1 MKRLPVF
8 ALLGPLSCWLLV
20 VAGAWIV
27 FGGGPLD
34 EGGQMFVG
42 GLFGTFGVI
51 LPFMLALAWV
61 DGRLSRVRWRI
72 PAVALV
78 AFVVSVAVFFELTR
92 ESGSAENWGYFRQV
106 LVDDGTG
113 ARPAGGAV
121 CVGGGIVCPGHAA
134 MTYDRR
140 P

>member
-27 FGGGPLD
+27 FGVGPLD

-78 AFVVSVAVFFELTR
+78 AFVVSLAVFFELTR
-92 ESGSAENWGYFRQV
+92 ESESMENWEYFRQYWWMMGLV
-106 LVDDGTG
+106 L
-113 ARPAGGAV
+113 ALPAALCSWVAGLYA
-121 CVGGGIVCPGHAA
+121 PAA
-134 MTYDRR
+134 PR
-140 P
+140 